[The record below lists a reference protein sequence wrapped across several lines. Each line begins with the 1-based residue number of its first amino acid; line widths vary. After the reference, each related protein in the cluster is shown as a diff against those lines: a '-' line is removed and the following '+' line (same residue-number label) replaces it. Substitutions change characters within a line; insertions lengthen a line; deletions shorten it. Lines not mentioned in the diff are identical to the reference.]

1 MDAPEPDAE
10 KRAAGRLAVALLGG
24 LALAAAAVPLALLV
38 RGAWP
43 PLVDADRSA
52 TRGAERAVQGSDA
65 LLLAARGVTLLG
77 DPLGLW
83 LLVLVVCAVLWRR
96 GAHRLVL
103 FLLAVRLGA
112 QVLSS
117 GLKLAVD
124 RSRPVFEQPVDAAL
138 GASFPSGHA
147 LGSAAV
153 WTALA
158 VVALPL
164 VRRRWQP
171 LLAAVAVAVAVTAS
185 RVLLGVHYV
194 SDVLGGL
201 LLGVGWTAVCA
212 AVLVAWRAEE
222 GRPVDPVTAG
232 LDRGL
237 DQGRDPGRHPG
248 LPPPPDQG
256 RQ

>member
-1 MDAPEPDAE
+1 MDAAGPGAAQ
-10 KRAAGRLAVALLGG
+10 RAAGRLVVALLGG
-24 LALAAAAVPLALLV
+24 LALAGAAVPLALLV
-38 RGAWP
+38 RDAWP
-43 PLVDADRSA
+43 PLVDVDRDA

-96 GAHRLVL
+96 RARRLVL

-112 QVLSS
+112 QLLSS

-124 RSRPVFEQPVDAAL
+124 RARPVFEQPVDAAL

-171 LLAAVAVAVAVTAS
+171 LLAAVAVAVAVAAS

-194 SDVLGGL
+194 SDVVGGL
-201 LLGVGWTAVCA
+201 LLGAGWTAVCA

-222 GRPVDPVTAG
+222 GRPADPMTSG
-232 LDRGL
+232 LDPGL
-237 DQGRDPGRHPG
+237 DPGRHPG
-248 LPPPPDQG
+248 LPPPPDRG
-256 RQ
+256 RE